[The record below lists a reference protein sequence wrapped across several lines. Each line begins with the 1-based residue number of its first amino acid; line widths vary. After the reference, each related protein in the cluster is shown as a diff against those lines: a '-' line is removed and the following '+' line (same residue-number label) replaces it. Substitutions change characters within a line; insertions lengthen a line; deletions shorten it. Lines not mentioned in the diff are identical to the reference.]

1 MGRDITELQRARRH
15 LPMAEPV
22 LRPVLDGLARYFRD
36 RSSWRGG
43 QKTPEFLAQIDARWP
58 AWRARRRRPRATARW
73 WRWWA
78 SAAPSS
84 PTLPS
89 TNPPIPTWR
98 ATHHD
103 RRIQSLRHLLPLAA
117 GAGRGHAGRGLGPC
131 AGCWPAGL
139 YRLVW
144 HPALFD
150 LALFVVLLYGV
161 TLISPIFSRDSHEDP
176 QRPAPRR
183 HRQVRADGRRRGRR
197 RRAGWQLW
205 VHYEIEP

>member
-1 MGRDITELQRARRH
+1 MGRDITELQRARRR

-43 QKTPEFLAQIDARWP
+43 QKTPEFLAQIDRALAGVAGAPAGPAARD
-58 AWRARRRRPRATARW
+58 RAVVALVGIRRAFFPDA
-73 WRWWA
+73 
-78 SAAPSS
+78 
-84 PTLPS
+84 PS

-103 RRIQSLRHLLPLAA
+103 RRIQPVRHLLSWLLVLGVVTLGVAWALRRLLA
-117 GAGRGHAGRGLGPC
+117 R
-131 AGCWPAGL
+131 AGL

-161 TLISPIFSRDSHEDP
+161 TLISPYIF
-176 QRPAPRR
+176 QRLA
-183 HRQVRADGRRRGRR
+183 
-197 RRAGWQLW
+197 
-205 VHYEIEP
+205 

>member
-43 QKTPEFLAQIDARWP
+43 QKTPEFLAQIDRALAGVAGAPP
-58 AWRARRRRPRATARW
+58 ARPRATARW

-84 PTLPS
+84 PTRPS

-103 RRIQSLRHLLPLAA
+103 RRIQPVRHLLSWLLV
-117 GAGRGHAGRGLGPC
+117 LGVVTLGV
-131 AGCWPAGL
+131 AWALRRLLAGL

-161 TLISPIFSRDSHEDP
+161 TLISPYIF
-176 QRPAPRR
+176 QRLA
-183 HRQVRADGRRRGRR
+183 
-197 RRAGWQLW
+197 
-205 VHYEIEP
+205 